1 MDSLSEDCLAIICG
15 WLDREE
21 LLVVRAL
28 SRAGRGAVQLAV
40 KTHKSCEYRPFSNTS
55 ETLHRRNFS
64 AMSVPKAAAVGRVLG
79 GGCRTLYFSY
89 RSEQEPQSDPHDK
102 FLEAFYTFVPFTSP
116 PGLQNLQIGDPEMRD
131 DQLLEMCRN
140 CPRLVYLCLP
150 GVVVSRSLA
159 ARISLA
165 CPLLESVY
173 FKTGDPPISEAED
186 FAMEFPKLKILR
198 FGNRSDSGMYIPS
211 KLEMIEESAARCL
224 GADMLDFEQCI
235 VVPALAD
242 CLLRTSLPSR
252 VTRLFLEESAISR
265 STILVFATAFQKL
278 RTIYLPEVFAVPFDS
293 EDHVAFYESAGGSP
307 AFYQSLWNARPT
319 ITALSLS
326 GVDATTLELVCRLF
340 PLESLTVLH
349 HNMEF
354 GSTTL
359 VDIILASPCRGT
371 LKDMRIAGTGFSEAL
386 RLVTTMG
393 NLKSF
398 SYYDWGDP
406 SRDSEAEQE
415 FDEICSRIRKIIV
428 GRGGEF
434 DCG

>member
-1 MDSLSEDCLAIICG
+1 
-15 WLDREE
+15 
-21 LLVVRAL
+21 
-28 SRAGRGAVQLAV
+28 
-40 KTHKSCEYRPFSNTS
+40 
-55 ETLHRRNFS
+55 
-64 AMSVPKAAAVGRVLG
+64 
-79 GGCRTLYFSY
+79 
-89 RSEQEPQSDPHDK
+89 
-102 FLEAFYTFVPFTSP
+102 
-116 PGLQNLQIGDPEMRD
+116 
-131 DQLLEMCRN
+131 MCRN

-159 ARISLA
+159 VRISLA
-165 CPLLESVY
+165 CPLLEKVY
-173 FKTGDPPISEAED
+173 FKIGDPPISEAED

-198 FGNRSDSGMYIPS
+198 FGNRSYDSMYIPS

-252 VTRLFLEESAISR
+252 VTWLCFEESEISQ
-265 STILVFATAFQKL
+265 STILAFATAFQKL
-278 RTIYLPEVFAVPFDS
+278 RTIYLPAVFAVPFSDDS
-293 EDHVAFYESAGGSP
+293 LSHMAFYESAGGSP
-307 AFYQSLWNARPT
+307 AFYQSLWSARPT
-319 ITALSLS
+319 ITALSLP

-340 PLESLTVLH
+340 PLESLTILH

-371 LKDMRIAGTGFSEAL
+371 LKDMRVAGTGVSEAL

-398 SYYDWGDP
+398 SYNEWGDP

-415 FDEICSRIRKIIV
+415 FDEICSRIEKIIV